1 MNPEQEQKRA
11 QEKEA
16 KRLRLRAHSIKEL
29 VETEKQYVHDL
40 EVLTEVY
47 IVPLSQ
53 SGSNSNILNAEQH
66 RLLFNNIPALIKLN
80 KQFKVGLES
89 RYKNWDPAT
98 SKIAPEFLQFAPY
111 FNMYQGYLNSHEQA
125 AGLVSKLYIR
135 SSKFKKF
142 IDAAQFNP
150 KCNGLDLKSY
160 LVKPLQRITK
170 YTLLLRELIKHTLE
184 DHPDYDELKRAMNK
198 INDVNVTINE
208 KMKTFDQRQK
218 VRDIAARFTTN
229 IDLVAPARYF
239 IKEGKLTKI
248 CRKKDIAYIF
258 LLFSDL
264 LIYGEKAS
272 DAPKDFQIKVHQRIP
287 INQSFR
293 IRDIPQNI
301 KYGAKCWEIHS
312 PTKSFIVYADH
323 PGLKHEWYQE
333 MEKVVKLRSTIESGK
348 QRPAALWVPDD
359 FTTHCMMPKCEHKF
373 NVINRRHHCRYCG
386 RLVCGPCS
394 TNKLPHWNKTNKNVR
409 VCTICFQENKELQN
423 YAKKMAQ
430 KNLINGGNIQNG
442 GTDKMIKGILE
453 DEDSMSAGSDIDF
466 EYWDSDEMD
475 DEEVL
480 PGMDENSVPNGLNLT
495 ANGGNSNLS
504 SPKLSG
510 NGTGD
515 DEKSQEEENSVSKF
529 KRKSNKRKSKR
540 DRKQIK
546 DYHARSASL
555 GAESDLERQ
564 SSYVL
569 HIYIS
574 QRSEC

>member
-1 MNPEQEQKRA
+1 MSLNPEEEQKKA

-16 KRLRLRAHSIKEL
+16 KRLRLRGKSIQEL
-29 VETEKQYVHDL
+29 VETEIQYVRDL

-47 IVPLSQ
+47 IEPLS
-53 SGSNSNILNAEQH
+53 STGSSSNVINTEQH

-80 KQFKVGLES
+80 KQFKMGLEL
-89 RYKNWDPAT
+89 RYKNWDEAN
-98 SKIAPEFLQFAPY
+98 SKIADEFLQFAPY
-111 FNMYQGYLNSHEQA
+111 FHMYQGYLNSHEQA

-135 SSKFKKF
+135 SNKFKKF
-142 IDAAQFNP
+142 VDAAQFNP
-150 KCNGLDLKSY
+150 KCKGLDLKSY

-170 YTLLLRELIKHTLE
+170 YTLLLRELIKHTLS
-184 DHPDYDELKRAMNK
+184 DHPDYDDLQLAMTK
-198 INDVNVTINE
+198 INDVNITINE

-218 VRDIAARFTTN
+218 VRDVAARFTTN
-229 IDLVAPARYF
+229 VDLVAPARYF

-258 LLFSDL
+258 VLFSDL
-264 LIYGEKAS
+264 LIYGEKQGDS
-272 DAPKDFQIKVHQRIP
+272 KDNNYQIKLHQQIP

-359 FTTHCMMPKCEHKF
+359 FTTHCMMPKCDHKF

-409 VCTICFQENKELQN
+409 VCTMCFQENKELQN
-423 YAKKMAQ
+423 YAKKMAE
-430 KNLINGGNIQNG
+430 KKKI
-442 GTDKMIKGILE
+442 DKDSERVIKGILD
-453 DEDSMSAGSDIDF
+453 DEDSMSAGSEIDF
-466 EYWDSDEMD
+466 QYWDSDELE
-475 DEEVL
+475 DEEEL
-480 PGMDENSVPNGLNLT
+480 PGHSTTDNENNESNGVQFVDDQKQQ
-495 ANGGNSNLS
+495 SDDS
-504 SPKLSG
+504 SI
-510 NGTGD
+510 NNNT
-515 DEKSQEEENSVSKF
+515 SKF
-529 KRKSNKRKSKR
+529 KRKSTKRKSAKSKRQKR
-540 DRKQIK
+540 DI
-546 DYHARSASL
+546 HARSASL
-555 GAESDLERQ
+555 GAESDLENQRTA
-564 SSYVL
+564 YVM
-569 HIYIS
+569 
-574 QRSEC
+574 